1 MIAPIQLFQ
10 FPRACSVLAAVV
22 LLSPTIAHVA
32 QADILVNVYP
42 TLAPNRFGSPSY
54 DAWVAN
60 TIAALQNGSSSG
72 GTPGTPSYYQQ
83 IAGGSDLPTS
93 SIIVTNFPSWL
104 GNADPA
110 GTYGAGFGSELG
122 NRLLFSLTLRGT
134 LGTTFSIS
142 QLSFTATSSDPG
154 NQLGFSFAAGSYQY
168 GIDYVGIN
176 LGADH
181 LAGGTGINADTII
194 TSGPNTQLVD
204 ILYGRGSGS
213 AFQVLSSDPGAT
225 NQERIDLA
233 VLAAGSFTFTGTY
246 SLGGVSGSSFENFN
260 VIPEPSVV
268 ALLLAAL
275 AAVAWRWVVRRPSRQ
290 PVPVPVRDDLRH
302 RDR

>member
-1 MIAPIQLFQ
+1 MIVPTQSSR
-10 FPRACSVLAAVV
+10 FPRAWSLLAAIV
-22 LLSPTIAHVA
+22 LLSPATARMA
-32 QADILVNVYP
+32 EADILVNVYP

-60 TIAALQNGSSSG
+60 TISALQNGNSSG
-72 GTPGTPSYYQQ
+72 GSPGTPSYYQQ
-83 IAGGSDLPTS
+83 LAGGLDLPTS

-110 GTYGAGFGSELG
+110 GTYGAGFANELG
-122 NRLLFSLTLRGT
+122 NRLLYSLTVRGT

-142 QLSFTATSSDPG
+142 QLSFTAASSDPG

-204 ILYGRGSGS
+204 LLYGRGSG
-213 AFQVLSSDPGAT
+213 AGFQVLSSDPGAT

-246 SLGGVSGSSFENFN
+246 LIGGVSGSSFENFN

-268 ALLLAAL
+268 ALLLAAFA
-275 AAVAWRWVVRRPSRQ
+275 AAVWRLGVRRPARR
-290 PVPVPVRDDLRH
+290 PVPVPVRDELR
-302 RDR
+302 RRN